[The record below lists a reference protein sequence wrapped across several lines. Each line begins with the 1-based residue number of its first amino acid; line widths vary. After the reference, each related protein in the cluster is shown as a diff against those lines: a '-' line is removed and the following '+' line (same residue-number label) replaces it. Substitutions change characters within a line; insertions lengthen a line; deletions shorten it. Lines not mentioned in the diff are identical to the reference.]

1 MLNHDPLLD
10 LSKERGGQL
19 YDKHHELQYL
29 QYAKLKKQL
38 LQVKVKAKRLYT
50 IAIYLEKR
58 ENNRQK
64 IKLMLDSKNLAD
76 LQNFLSP
83 FANYVNLKN

>member
-1 MLNHDPLLD
+1 M
-10 LSKERGGQL
+10 
-19 YDKHHELQYL
+19 HHELQYL

-58 ENNRQK
+58 ENNHQK
-64 IKLMLDSKNLAD
+64 IELMLDSKNLAD
-76 LQNFLSP
+76 LRNFLSP
-83 FANYVNLKN
+83 FAN

>member
-1 MLNHDPLLD
+1 MLSHDPLLD
-10 LSKERGGQL
+10 LSKEQGEQIC
-19 YDKHHELQYL
+19 DMHHELQYL

-38 LQVKVKAKRLYT
+38 LQVKVKAKHLYT

-64 IKLMLDSKNLAD
+64 IELMLDSKNLAD
-76 LQNFLSP
+76 LRNFLSP
-83 FANYVNLKN
+83 FAN